1 MSYKSF
7 SEYITEATKEVTFTF
22 GRFNP
27 PTVGHEKLLNAV
39 SKVSGS
45 SKYMIYASQSNDPKK
60 NPLDYNTK
68 VKYMRK
74 MFPRHARAVAL
85 DKNVSNVFDIL
96 TKIYDSGYNK
106 VNMVVGSDRVAEFEA
121 LIKKYNGVK
130 GRHGFYNFE
139 NGVNVISAGERDPD
153 ADDVSGMSA
162 SKMRAAAS
170 ANDFASF
177 SKGLPKD
184 FKETQVLFN
193 DVRKGMGLKE
203 SYDFRSHLQLKSVSE
218 EREAYVAGDLFEEGN
233 LVVVKESEEVG
244 EVIMLGSNYVL
255 VELAD
260 GKKVR
265 KWIDAVEKLEKLTN
279 ESTHVQFQKSIKHA
293 VKHAV
298 NRIDKDVD
306 GDVDKLDKTT
316 PDELIGTEK
325 GGTVKMFKKYD
336 KERKHTKVGNPNEA
350 VSVAQNVAQRAISRE
365 REQDKIKHDRMMD
378 TAKKRDKQATS
389 YTKPGLKRESLE
401 TFTTFSQLYNKG
413 K

>member
-1 MSYKSF
+1 MNYKSF
-7 SEYITEATKEVTFTF
+7 SQYITEATKEVTFTF

-39 SKVSGS
+39 SKVSGA

-60 NPLDYNTK
+60 NPLDYNSK

-74 MFPRHARAVAL
+74 MFPRHARSIVL

-184 FKETQVLFN
+184 FKETQQLFN

-203 SYDFRSHLQLKSVSE
+203 SYDFRSHLQLQSVSE
-218 EREAYVAGDLFEEGN
+218 EREAYVAGDLFEQGD
-233 LVVVKESEEVG
+233 LVVIKESDEVG

-255 VELAD
+255 VETYN

-265 KWIDAVEKLEKLTN
+265 KWIDAVEKLESKETD
-279 ESTHVQFQKSIKHA
+279 VQFQKNIKHA
-293 VKHAV
+293 
-298 NRIDKDVD
+298 
-306 GDVDKLDKTT
+306 
-316 PDELIGTEK
+316 
-325 GGTVKMFKKYD
+325 
-336 KERKHTKVGNPNEA
+336 KVGNPNEA